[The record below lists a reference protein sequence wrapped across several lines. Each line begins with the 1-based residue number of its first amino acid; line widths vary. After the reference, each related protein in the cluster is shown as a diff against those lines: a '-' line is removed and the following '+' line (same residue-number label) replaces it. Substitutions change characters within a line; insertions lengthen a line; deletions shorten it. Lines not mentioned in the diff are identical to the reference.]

1 MKRGNELLFPS
12 RERTREIVK
21 TGEYLAVLRVLN
33 PLLREWQKEF
43 DRAKCKSSVSLFGC
57 LTEIQS

>member
-43 DRAKCKSSVSLFGC
+43 DRAKCKSSVSKLGC